1 MGKITSDIRLACRMI
16 ITGFL
21 TALRRRRIRRKIMFY
36 SSAGTIIAAALGFTL
51 FDGFLGKHPLIFA
64 IYWFY
69 CVGLVAFML
78 LIAAYDIAVVRR
90 ELNVRSDKELT
101 KVLKEIEEAARAGNK
116 GSENPKAP
124 NTTK

>member
-1 MGKITSDIRLACRMI
+1 MI

-36 SSAGTIIAAALGFTL
+36 SSAGTIIATSLGFTL
-51 FDGFLGKHPLIFA
+51 FDEFLGDHPLIFA

-78 LIAAYDIAVVRR
+78 LIATYDFTVVRR

-101 KVLKEIEEAARAGNK
+101 KVLKEIEEACRSGNK
-116 GSENPKAP
+116 GNENPKAAK
-124 NTTK
+124 TTK